1 MTTNMVGW
9 SNKLYKIISDVSFI
23 FHKLLQTISLL
34 QCLLC
39 TWNELWKECHS
50 TLLYKLL
57 NLQFIEFAMT
67 MTLAGTHL
75 MLTLWAIDL
84 GSIGF
89 TVKETSKER
98 SGVGLPSFLSWGKEL
113 GLPHWTCIF
122 ISLNQCTCLPETRR
136 WTSGTSENLVCT
148 GLMRPIPC
156 LTWDRCMRY
165 FLDLEP
171 PALVNYGM
179 GRLIQYPF
187 LSSIRREWK
196 TFLVRK
202 KWDITSMSY

>member
-136 WTSGTSENLVCT
+136 WTSGTSENLVCV
-148 GLMRPIPC
+148 GLMRPMSH
-156 LTWDRCMRY
+156 MRPVHEI
-165 FLDLEP
+165 LS
-171 PALVNYGM
+171 
-179 GRLIQYPF
+179 RLRTT
-187 LSSIRREWK
+187 SI
-196 TFLVRK
+196 
-202 KWDITSMSY
+202 S